1 MMSVN
6 PDINV
11 KEDVLK
17 TRSNFNLI
25 SGIQSSGLLD
35 TVSSIGSFLMQ
46 LTRVQSCSF
55 LMFNH
60 VEMIYLKVLL
70 LEG

>member
-1 MMSVN
+1 MSVN

-17 TRSNFNLI
+17 TRSSNLI
-25 SGIQSSGLLD
+25 SGIQSSGLVD
-35 TVSSIGSFLMQ
+35 TVSDIGSFLMQ
-46 LTRVQSCSF
+46 LARVQSCSF

-70 LEG
+70 LDG